1 MINNDIWINIQWF
14 NSIYLILL
22 LTLSLLP
29 YNSAQSDKGN
39 SWIPELHIDNQ
50 TELVAFVCGIIL
62 MVVYCILFIWRT
74 NFLNEQ
80 RRIRGHLNDSVT
92 TATST
97 SKGGL
102 DLKVIETIPVF
113 VYSDIKNRKKIDTNE
128 TVVECAVCLGEY
140 EDEDMLRLLPICRH
154 IFHCHCIDAW
164 FISHST
170 CPVCRSNIEVMPPE
184 AALNAGGSAIDV
196 FEDGGNHS
204 ESTMTVINV
213 TAEQTHVSVS
223 VAESSE
229 QATDNV
235 NLNKEMNPNQTT
247 GRSVNPFGRLSRS
260 HSTGHSLVPE
270 NTDRY
275 TLGSPDDVR
284 KASVN
289 GKLNRFKR
297 CVTFTV

>member
-1 MINNDIWINIQWF
+1 
-14 NSIYLILL
+14 
-22 LTLSLLP
+22 
-29 YNSAQSDKGN
+29 
-39 SWIPELHIDNQ
+39 
-50 TELVAFVCGIIL
+50 

-80 RRIRGHLNDSVT
+80 RRIRGHLNDNVT

-102 DLKVIETIPVF
+102 DLKVIETIPVI
-113 VYSDIKNRKKIDTNE
+113 VYSDIKNKKKIHSNE
-128 TVVECAVCLGEY
+128 RVVECAVCLGEY
-140 EDEDMLRLLPICRH
+140 EDEDMLRLLPTCRH
-154 IFHCHCIDAW
+154 FFHCHCIDAW

-170 CPVCRSNIEVMPPE
+170 CPVCRSNIEVMAPE
-184 AALNAGGSAIDV
+184 AALNSGGTVLDV
-196 FEDGGNHS
+196 FEDDGNHS

-213 TAEQTHVSVS
+213 SAEQTHVSVS

-229 QATDNV
+229 QATDNL
-235 NLNKEMNPNQTT
+235 NLKKEMNPNQTT
-247 GRSVNPFGRLSRS
+247 GRSVNPSEGLSKS

-270 NTDRY
+270 NSETY

-289 GKLNRFKR
+289 GKLNRYKR
-297 CVTFTV
+297 GVTFTI